1 MRRRTVLCIVI
12 VGLCASSMANSDII
26 IKSGTA
32 DISKQQANKQ
42 LVLAWLH
49 DFWQG
54 GNFDAW
60 PKYMRADFVN
70 HDPREPL
77 NGAQALVDWLRER
90 MSHNAR
96 PMKFPQPDHD
106 HLFLIAD
113 GDLVMI
119 GGIPGVDASNYNPDA
134 WMTGISGNILRIQ
147 DGKIAEWWYYGGQIP
162 NSQFMTGHSV
172 LGAAPSTPP
181 PEGPPQAIE
190 PAAK

>member
-1 MRRRTVLCIVI
+1 MRKVKFLGSLAI
-12 VGLCASSMANSDII
+12 GLCATFLAHGEII
-26 IKSGTA
+26 IKSGVA
-32 DISKQQANKQ
+32 DVKKQEANKQ
-42 LVLAWLH
+42 LVLDWLH

-90 MSHNAR
+90 MAHNSR

-113 GDLVMI
+113 GDLVMV
-119 GGIPGVDASNYNPDA
+119 GGIPGVDASSYNPDA

-162 NSQFMTGHSV
+162 SAQFMSGHPV
-172 LGAAPSTPP
+172 LGAAPQAPP
-181 PEGPPQAIE
+181 AQVPPATSP
-190 PAAK
+190 PAAQ

>member
-1 MRRRTVLCIVI
+1 MSKGRFLAGVAGC
-12 VGLCASSMANSDII
+12 LCAAFMAHAEII
-26 IKSGTA
+26 IKSGTP
-32 DISKQQANKQ
+32 DVNKQEANKQ

-90 MSHNAR
+90 MSHNSR

-119 GGIPGVDASNYNPDA
+119 GGVPGIDASNYNADA
-134 WMTGISGNILRIQ
+134 WITGISGNILRIQ

-162 NSQFMTGHSV
+162 STQFMSGHPV
-172 LGAAPSTPP
+172 LGATPSTPP
-181 PEGPPQAIE
+181 PATATA
-190 PAAK
+190 PAAQ